1 LQLSKLEKEM
11 KGNSQD
17 IQNIFVVLRELI
29 EKKSRPLP
37 RNKIGFKYYD

>member
-29 EKKSRPLP
+29 EKKAGLCLEI
-37 RNKIGFKYYD
+37 K